1 MSRRFEQFKYTVWW
15 NLFIITVGSIILAV
29 GLKGIA
35 IHHNFIPGGVFGV
48 GLLVYYANPLVSAGI
63 IYFLLNIPLFA
74 LSWMYVS
81 KRFFCYSFFAMVV
94 ATLAYE
100 FISIDLGIQDQLYAA
115 VAAGAVCGV
124 GSGLVLRSFGSN
136 GGLDVIAIML
146 NQKYNLGIG
155 KFAFGFNFVLFGFS
169 LLVLNIDLVI
179 ASLILVFILSV
190 TMEYTMSMFNQRKLV
205 MIISD
210 KNREIAREKID
221 HLKMGATFINGSGAY
236 SGKDKNM
243 IMAITNNIMLKR
255 LEQTV
260 FSHDENAIFI
270 VENTFNVLGSSFN
283 KRRIY

>member
-1 MSRRFEQFKYTVWW
+1 MPKKFEHLTYTVWW
-15 NLFIITVGSIILAV
+15 NLLIITIGSIVLAI
-29 GLKGIA
+29 GLKGITL
-35 IHHNFIPGGVFGV
+35 HHNFIPGGVFGV
-48 GLLVYYANPLVSAGI
+48 GMLIYYATPVLSAGV

-74 LSWMYVS
+74 LGWLYVS
-81 KRFFCYSFFAMVV
+81 KRFFCYSFYAMVT

-100 FISIDLGIQDQLYAA
+100 FIDIDLGIQEQLYAA
-115 VAAGAVCGV
+115 VAAGAICGV
-124 GSGLVLRSFGSN
+124 GSGIVLRSLGSN

-155 KFAFGFNFVLFGFS
+155 KFAFIFNFVLFAASAF
-169 LLVLNIDLVI
+169 VLDIDLII

-190 TMEYTMSMFNQRKLV
+190 SMEYTMSMFNQRKLV
-205 MIISD
+205 LIISE
-210 KNREIAREKID
+210 KSREIAREMID
-221 HLKMGATFINGSGAY
+221 HLQMGATFIKGSGAY
-236 SGKDKNM
+236 SGTDKNM

-260 FSHDENAIFI
+260 FSHDEHAIFI